1 MTTRRRV
8 LEVIAGAIATVVGVA
23 MAVPAAAFLT
33 FPARKRTIFGADGPL
48 DVGRLDALPEG
59 KPVRVTVKAPTRRDA
74 WTAFSD
80 VTLGGCWLVR
90 DGERVRALSTVCPHA
105 GCAVDWDEGAAA
117 FVCPCHDSRFALDGE
132 RTSGPSPRALDA
144 LDVDVK
150 EGRVAVRW
158 RRFKTAT
165 PKKEPV

>member
-1 MTTRRRV
+1 MTRRRV
-8 LEVIAGAIATVVGVA
+8 LEVIVGAVATVISVAIAAPV
-23 MAVPAAAFLT
+23 AAFLT
-33 FPARKRTIFGADGPL
+33 FPTRKRTVSGGDEPL
-48 DVGRLDALPEG
+48 DVARLDALPER

-90 DGERVRALSTVCPHA
+90 QGDKVIALSTVCPHA
-105 GCAVDWDEGAAA
+105 GCAVDWDEKGAA
-117 FVCPCHDSRFALDGE
+117 FVCPCHDSRFDLDGE
-132 RTSGPSPRALDA
+132 RQSGPSPRPLDT

-150 EGRVAVRW
+150 EGRISVAW
-158 RRFKTAT
+158 RRFRTAT

>member
-8 LEVIAGAIATVVGVA
+8 LEVIVGAIAAVVGVA
-23 MAVPAAAFLT
+23 VAVPAAAFLT
-33 FPARKRTIFGADGPL
+33 FPTRKRTISGADEPL
-48 DVGRLDALPEG
+48 DVAKLDALPEG
-59 KPVRVTVKAPTRRDA
+59 KPVRVTVQAPRRRDA
-74 WTAFSD
+74 WTAFTN

-90 DGERVRALSTVCPHA
+90 QGDKVSALSTVCPHA
-105 GCAVDWDEGAAA
+105 GCAVDWDDGAAA
-117 FVCPCHDSRFALDGE
+117 FVCPCHDSRFSLDGE
-132 RTSGPSPRALDA
+132 KQSGPSPRAMDA

-150 EGRVAVRW
+150 AGRVAVAW